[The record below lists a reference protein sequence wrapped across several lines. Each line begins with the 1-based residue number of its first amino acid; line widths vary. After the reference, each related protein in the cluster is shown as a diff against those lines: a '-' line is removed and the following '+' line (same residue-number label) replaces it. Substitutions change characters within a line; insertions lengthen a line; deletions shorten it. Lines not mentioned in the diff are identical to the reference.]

1 MSGLSRLTANQGGS
15 IYVTSPSVKL
25 SGAKTPGLPW
35 MPGWVRGRAC
45 RKRPQAAGG
54 AGAKKVADRTVS
66 SEPCSTIPK

>member
-35 MPGWVRGRAC
+35 MPGWV
-45 RKRPQAAGG
+45 
-54 AGAKKVADRTVS
+54 
-66 SEPCSTIPK
+66 